1 VVVIPRRKKVMQP
14 IPLPDSVE
22 PTVFLVG
29 AGPGN
34 PGLLTVRAAEVLARA
49 DLVLYDQLVPPRL
62 LDQANPAAER
72 VCVRDLPGTH
82 PDKYPHIH
90 EMLIRYGQA
99 GKTVVR
105 LKGGDPL
112 VFGRGGEEAEALR
125 SAGVGYEIVPGVTA
139 ALAAGAFLEIPLTHR
154 NYASAVA
161 LVTGHELPN
170 KPGNRL
176 DWKALA
182 AFPGTLCI
190 YMGVARLPVI
200 IAELLKHGKDPDTP
214 AAIVERASTGD
225 QRAVYARLADLEQTR
240 RNAGLEAPGLI
251 IVGDPVAHRPAGA
264 WWEARPLFGRRVLV
278 TRPAHQAAGM
288 VRRLEHLGAV
298 VYRMPTIEIR
308 EPSDF
313 GPLDRALGE
322 VRDGQWDWVVF
333 ASANGVHAFFRRLD
347 ALGRDLRDVGRV
359 KFAAIGPKTADAL
372 REYRLRS
379 DVVPADTFSSEG
391 LSAALAPHVA
401 GQRVL
406 LARANRG
413 RDLLRSELA
422 KIATVEQVPVYDQVD
437 ATAADPTILD
447 ALRRGEIQYATLPS
461 TRIAQN
467 LLAGFDE
474 TIRGRVDRGEIRL
487 VAISPETGGAVRAL
501 GYPVAAEATTFTADG
516 LIEALLR
523 LVREEEDG
531 A

>member
-1 VVVIPRRKKVMQP
+1 M
-14 IPLPDSVE
+14 
-22 PTVFLVG
+22 FLVG

-34 PGLLTVRAAEVLARA
+34 PGLLTVRAAEVLGRA
-49 DLVLYDQLVPPRL
+49 DLVLYDQLVPIRL
-62 LDQANPAAER
+62 LDLANPAAEK

-90 EMLIRYGQA
+90 ELLIRYGQA

-125 SAGVGYEIVPGVTA
+125 SAGVGYEIIPGVTA

-182 AFPGTLCI
+182 AFPGTLCV

-200 IAELLKHGKDPDTP
+200 VAELLRHGKNPDTP

-225 QRAVYARLADLEQTR
+225 QRAVYARLADLETAR

-251 IVGDPVAHRPAGA
+251 IVGDPVAHRPAGP
-264 WWEARPLFGRRVLV
+264 WWESRPLFGRRVLV
-278 TRPAHQAAGM
+278 TRPAHQAAGV

-298 VYRMPTIEIR
+298 VYQQPTVEIR
-308 EPSDF
+308 APEDF

-322 VRDGQWDWVVF
+322 VRDGSWDWVVF
-333 ASANGVHAFFRRLD
+333 TSANGVHAFFRRLD

-359 KFAAIGPKTADAL
+359 RFAAIGPKTADAL
-372 REYRLRS
+372 RVYHLRA
-379 DVVPADTFSSEG
+379 DVVPAAFSSEG
-391 LSAALAPHVA
+391 LVTALAPHVS
-401 GQRVL
+401 GRRVL

-413 RDLLRSELA
+413 RDLLRTELA
-422 KIATVEQVPVYDQVD
+422 GVAAAVEQVTVYEQVD
-437 ATAADPTILD
+437 SVAPNPAVAD
-447 ALRRGEIQYATLPS
+447 ALRRGEIHYVLLSS

-467 LLAGFDE
+467 LLAAFDE
-474 TIRGRVDRGEIRL
+474 TVRGRVHRGEVKL

-501 GYPVAAEATTFTADG
+501 GHPVAAEADPYTADG
-516 LIEALLR
+516 LVDALIR
-523 LVREEEDG
+523 LVGGERE
-531 A
+531 AP